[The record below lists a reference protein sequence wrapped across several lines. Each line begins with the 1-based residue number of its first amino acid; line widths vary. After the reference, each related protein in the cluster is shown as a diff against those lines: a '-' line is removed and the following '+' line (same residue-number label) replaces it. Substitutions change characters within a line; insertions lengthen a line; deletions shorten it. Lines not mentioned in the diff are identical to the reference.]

1 MQKFLYKY
9 ININLAIIINS
20 TVKMSLLLV
29 LMGNYVSIGYAQNE
43 VKEIEYMT
51 FVENYQVSN
60 SKVVFPIVSK
70 ARRSTSSDGLKIH
83 KIYETDMPDTLDL
96 CIKAAIDL
104 WEKSLEDV
112 GINLTLSFSYVEM
125 QNDIETSVA
134 YQRNEEIY
142 YPTSLARKIGIE
154 TSGGSLLDAYIKINK
169 NTKWMCNHSVDVDNN
184 GINLTNAILRNIAV
198 ALGFGSSVI
207 ENPKSP
213 RTVKFFYSVGH
224 SAFDNMLASSDGSKM
239 ESIPNKGA
247 RLNQEL
253 TDFALGKNGDV
264 YVLNDNKEYKMYTPS
279 SYEPKKSLVYLDNP
293 ASLMNWDMSVASKN
307 LQIDDVT
314 KNILKALGWSPIQ
327 RKEDVKIFGRD
338 IDSTGLASSYIEHDF
353 YIGGADAN
361 YLDNICWK
369 YILPSVEGK
378 ENIVIQKNN
387 TKEFT
392 IPKIDDVNKY
402 LININGDIDAK
413 IVLEGEVRGVKISCV
428 YNLAL
433 ELKPRIKNVE
443 IVKFVSNMPKY
454 DSYDVYYNV
463 KYSGSD
469 ELQVGVEEEYSGA
482 IATQIIKEPYY
493 AHVKSTNITAPYY
506 AWIDICAEN
515 KYGKD
520 VYTLELP
527 PFVDMQNK
535 LSEKSNQQMVI
546 NKFVVKDLFGN
557 TKFLTNS
564 CNDLHKLPMGVY
576 FVEAYS
582 NGIKIKTIKYYKK

>member
-1 MQKFLYKY
+1 M
-9 ININLAIIINS
+9 
-20 TVKMSLLLV
+20 
-29 LMGNYVSIGYAQNE
+29 
-43 VKEIEYMT
+43 
-51 FVENYQVSN
+51 
-60 SKVVFPIVSK
+60 
-70 ARRSTSSDGLKIH
+70 
-83 KIYETDMPDTLDL
+83 
-96 CIKAAIDL
+96 
-104 WEKSLEDV
+104 
-112 GINLTLSFSYVEM
+112 
-125 QNDIETSVA
+125 
-134 YQRNEEIY
+134 
-142 YPTSLARKIGIE
+142 
-154 TSGGSLLDAYIKINK
+154 
-169 NTKWMCNHSVDVDNN
+169 
-184 GINLTNAILRNIAV
+184 
-198 ALGFGSSVI
+198 
-207 ENPKSP
+207 
-213 RTVKFFYSVGH
+213 
-224 SAFDNMLASSDGSKM
+224 
-239 ESIPNKGA
+239 
-247 RLNQEL
+247 
-253 TDFALGKNGDV
+253 
-264 YVLNDNKEYKMYTPS
+264 
-279 SYEPKKSLVYLDNP
+279 
-293 ASLMNWDMSVASKN
+293 
-307 LQIDDVT
+307 
-314 KNILKALGWSPIQ
+314 
-327 RKEDVKIFGRD
+327 
-338 IDSTGLASSYIEHDF
+338 
-353 YIGGADAN
+353 
-361 YLDNICWK
+361 
-369 YILPSVEGK
+369 
-378 ENIVIQKNN
+378 
-387 TKEFT
+387 
-392 IPKIDDVNKY
+392 
-402 LININGDIDAK
+402 
-413 IVLEGEVRGVKISCV
+413 KISCV